1 MFAEGGGFR
10 CFIGWHD
17 FWIIDK
23 NVRECSR
30 CKCYQVRTQCGASDT
45 WRWQWVLKQ

>member
-1 MFAEGGGFR
+1 MFTEGGGFR

-23 NVRECSR
+23 NIRECSR
-30 CKCYQVRTQCGASDT
+30 CKCYQIR
-45 WRWQWVLKQ
+45 RLNKWQYVMRQ